1 MPFKN
6 ECAIIDTIYTR
17 SVRTDYN
24 VIRPVGLTLC
34 RTTLGCPRIIFG
46 KVGQSCCFVKF
57 DTTMPYM
64 VKIAQLMIP

>member
-1 MPFKN
+1 MPCKN

-17 SVRTDYN
+17 SV
-24 VIRPVGLTLC
+24 P
-34 RTTLGCPRIIFG
+34 IIFG
-46 KVGQSCCFVKF
+46 KVGQSFCFVKF